1 MIVPRLSIILSSYN
15 RRGSQWRKIRF
26 FSNSTSSTTL
36 SQPTAPATQS
46 QLAPQSASAPSTFF
60 GLIRAVL
67 NAGKSA
73 QKIKKESEAS
83 TTKPLDVAT
92 FRKLVQFAM
101 PERRT
106 LLAAVATLGLSSG
119 ISLIFPLAL
128 GQVLD
133 VAVTSA
139 TGASTAVSSAAAT
152 AAATA
157 TAAGGSEGAAV
168 IATRYS
174 PTIIAGGLLG
184 LFGIQSA
191 LIVVRSALLSVAG
204 ERMAA
209 HMRKDLFKAIISQD
223 MGWFDK
229 HRTGDTMTRLSNDTA
244 LIQKALTS
252 NIASG
257 LRSGFMVIGGTGM
270 LVYLSPSLALL
281 SLSLIPPVAFAGM
294 YYGQYVQGQQKAVQ
308 EAVGKTM
315 EVTEELVGSVRTVR
329 QFAREGQEAARF
341 STRVEE
347 SFQLAR
353 RIGVVAALFDGAV
366 HAAANVAMIAVLWF
380 GGEMV
385 ANGSMTAGDLTAFLM
400 YSLYTGVNIASVS
413 GVYTELKRAAGA
425 SERVFEVSD
434 RLPAL
439 PLSSDAHYWS
449 AADAAVSR
457 PGTILASLLPF
468 GQAAESTPKLSDRIT
483 GPSSKSA
490 SDFAVGNTQ
499 LLVPSLD
506 SVQGEVVFKNV
517 SFRYPTRLEVP
528 VLDGFSL
535 TVPSGKSLAIVGGSG
550 SGKSTVGA
558 LLTRLYDPTLSPGDN
573 SSGGAILLDGVDLRQ
588 LDPSWLRSSVVGV
601 VSQEPVL
608 FACSI
613 ADNIRYGRRIDSTAA
628 GSAVSLDEVIEAAKM
643 ANAHTFIS
651 SFPNGYDTLVGERGV
666 QLSGGQKQRVAIAR
680 AILKNP
686 KVLIL
691 DEATSALDS
700 ESEAAVVEALAKL
713 SKGRTTI
720 MIAHR
725 LSTIRSADL
734 VALLS
739 GGKIVE
745 IGTFD
750 ELYGDDSSQFRK
762 LVERQMRG

>member
-1 MIVPRLSIILSSYN
+1 MKIPRLSTILSRYTLGFRELRLQNNS
-15 RRGSQWRKIRF
+15 SAA
-26 FSNSTSSTTL
+26 FSTANPSTAALKQPSTSSSVSPL
-36 SQPTAPATQS
+36 SHPT
-46 QLAPQSASAPSTFF
+46 TFF
-60 GLIRAVL
+60 GLIKDVL

-73 QKIKKESEAS
+73 QKSKKESEAS

-92 FRKLVQFAM
+92 FRKLMQFAM

-106 LLAAVATLGLSSG
+106 LLAAVATLGLSSA

-139 TGASTAVSSAAAT
+139 TGASAVASAT
-152 AAATA
+152 AAAGS
-157 TAAGGSEGAAV
+157 GGIGGGGAAV
-168 IATRYS
+168 VASRYS
-174 PTIIAGGLLG
+174 PTLIAGGLLG

-191 LIVVRSALLSVAG
+191 LIVVRSALLNVAG

-315 EVTEELVGSVRTVR
+315 EVAEELVGSVRTVR

-341 STRVEE
+341 SARVEE

-457 PGTILASLLPF
+457 PGTIMASLLLPT
-468 GQAAESTPKLSDRIT
+468 GQSAETTPRQSDRIT

-490 SDFAVGNTQ
+490 SDYAVGNTQ
-499 LLVPSLD
+499 LLVPSID

-535 TVPSGKSLAIVGGSG
+535 TVPAGKSLAIVGGSG

-558 LLTRLYDPTLSPGDN
+558 LLTRLYDPTH
-573 SSGGAILLDGVDLRQ
+573 SSSVETATDGAILLDGVDLRA
-588 LDPSWLRSSVVGV
+588 LDPSWLRSAVVGV

-613 ADNIRYGRRIDSTAA
+613 ADNIRYGRRVDAALGSVPLDAVID
-628 GSAVSLDEVIEAAKM
+628 AAKM
-643 ANAHTFIS
+643 ANAHDFIKG
-651 SFPNGYDTLVGERGV
+651 FPNGYDTLVGERGV

-691 DEATSALDS
+691 DEATSALDA

-734 VALLS
+734 VALLF

-745 IGTFD
+745 TGSFED
-750 ELYGDDSSQFRK
+750 LYGDDSSQFRK

>member
-1 MIVPRLSIILSSYN
+1 MLLPRLTIILSRYKQGAKLAKN
-15 RRGSQWRKIRF
+15 ITLQRF
-26 FSNSTSSTTL
+26 FSGSEVRVSNTSVLKSEVSNSSNKQSTTL
-36 SQPTAPATQS
+36 P
-46 QLAPQSASAPSTFF
+46 PSTFS
-60 GLIRAVL
+60 GLVRSVL
-67 NAGKSA
+67 NAGKTA
-73 QKIKKESEAS
+73 QNLKKESDAS
-83 TTKPLDVAT
+83 NTTALTATT
-92 FRKLVQFAM
+92 FRKLIQFAK
-101 PERRT
+101 PESKT
-106 LLAAVATLGLSSG
+106 LFAAVATLGLSSG
-119 ISLIFPLAL
+119 ISLLFPFAL

-133 VAVTSA
+133 VAVVSA
-139 TGASTAVSSAAAT
+139 TGVGVGAAAAT
-152 AAATA
+152 
-157 TAAGGSEGAAV
+157 SS
-168 IATRYS
+168 YS
-174 PTIIAGGLLG
+174 PSVIAGGLLG
-184 LFGIQSA
+184 LFAIQSA
-191 LIVVRSALLSVAG
+191 LIVVRSSLLNVAG

-209 HMRKDLFKAIISQD
+209 HMRKDLFKAIMAQD

-252 NIASG
+252 NVANG

-315 EVTEELVGSVRTVR
+315 EVAEELVSSVRTVR
-329 QFAREGQEAARF
+329 QFAREGHETARF
-341 STRVEE
+341 SERVEE

-385 ANGSMTAGDLTAFLM
+385 ASGNMTAGDLTAFLM

-434 RLPAL
+434 RLPSL
-439 PLSSDAHYWS
+439 PLSSDANYWS

-457 PGTILASLLPF
+457 PGTILTSLLPS
-468 GQAAESTPKLSDRIT
+468 GPPASRTPKLLERIT
-483 GPSSKSA
+483 GPSSTSA
-490 SDFAVGNTQ
+490 SDFAVGNTH
-499 LLVPSLD
+499 LLTPPIN
-506 SVQGEVVFKNV
+506 SVKGEVVFRNV
-517 SFRYPTRLEVP
+517 SFRYPTRLEVS

-535 TVPSGKSLAIVGGSG
+535 TVPAGKSLAIVGGSG

-558 LLTRLYDPTLSPGDN
+558 LLTRLYDPTHSIGSDDAG
-573 SSGGAILLDGVDLRQ
+573 SILLDDIDLRK

-613 ADNIRYGRRIDSTAA
+613 ADNIRYGRKTDRLDSVTLEQVID
-628 GSAVSLDEVIEAAKM
+628 AAKM
-643 ANAHTFIS
+643 ANAHDFITG
-651 SFPNGYDTLVGERGV
+651 FPNGYDTLVGERGV
-666 QLSGGQKQRVAIAR
+666 QLSGGQKQRIAIAR

-691 DEATSALDS
+691 DEATSALDA

-734 VALLS
+734 VAVLS
-739 GGKIVE
+739 NGKILE
-745 IGTFD
+745 TGTFD
-750 ELYGDDSSQFRK
+750 ELFQNDTSHFRK